1 MMDRLSFRRFF
12 PILLVLLGCLSI
24 GWVETV
30 LQPVYPVKSGLKIL
44 IFLGCSALYILI
56 TRDRTPLTVF
66 RRPHSAALRLAGL
79 LAAGT
84 LAIILGGYAL
94 LSPWLDLSAITG
106 NLGTK
111 EGITA
116 ATFPLA
122 ALYISFG
129 NSLLEE
135 FFFRGFAFLTLKKA
149 GFGLFAW
156 FFSALS
162 FALYHVCIMGSW
174 FHPVLFLL
182 LTAGLALSGLL
193 FNWLDRNGSIWPSW
207 LVHMAANLAINTIG
221 LSLFGLL

>member
-1 MMDRLSFRRFF
+1 MMERVSLGRLFSA
-12 PILLVLLGCLSI
+12 ILVLSGCLSI

-30 LQPVYPVKSGLKIL
+30 LQPIYPVKSGLKIL
-44 IFLGCSALYILI
+44 IFLGCAALYILI

-66 RRPHSAALRLAGL
+66 RRPHPAALRLAGL

-84 LAIILGGYAL
+84 FGAILGGYAL
-94 LSPWLDLSAITG
+94 LAPWLDLSAITG
-106 NLGTK
+106 NLGAK

-135 FFFRGFAFLTLKKA
+135 FFFRGFAFLTPKNA
-149 GFGLFAW
+149 GSGLFAW
-156 FFSALS
+156 IFSSLA